1 MRFLPGPETRAA
13 VIRHP
18 FVLAGVA
25 VVVLL
30 GLTAGVL
37 IIIDSARGG
46 SAQEPKVQI
55 EEVTATTGPTAK
67 TAEAGGVRAK
77 ADHAIP
83 VKSAP
88 GTTTPPLGTLP
99 GGAEMVVDGRTTDT
113 KWLRIIFPPGS
124 ELHGWVDAADV
135 DVTSGDPAALTVATA
150 EPPVV
155 VEVPTLPPTSTPE
168 VLPTETP
175 TETPVGGG
183 LPDLTIGTTP
193 TITGGKLFVTVTN
206 IGRGVATG
214 DLVVA
219 VFNDDGTRLLGGATV
234 PGATVGPG
242 ESVDV
247 GTGLAI
253 TGTQTLLIVV
263 DPNGDIEETDN
274 TNNRVLINVA
284 VGEPT
289 PTETAP
295 PPGGPPPGAPPAP

>member
-1 MRFLPGPETRAA
+1 
-13 VIRHP
+13 
-18 FVLAGVA
+18 

-135 DVTSGDPAALTVATA
+135 DATSGDPAALTVATA

-155 VEVPTLPPTSTPE
+155 VEVPT
-168 VLPTETP
+168 
-175 TETPVGGG
+175 ETPVGGA

-219 VFNDDGTRLLGGATV
+219 VFNDD
-234 PGATVGPG
+234 
-242 ESVDV
+242 
-247 GTGLAI
+247 
-253 TGTQTLLIVV
+253 
-263 DPNGDIEETDN
+263 
-274 TNNRVLINVA
+274 
-284 VGEPT
+284 
-289 PTETAP
+289 
-295 PPGGPPPGAPPAP
+295 